1 MDNQQL
7 FNIVVSIGGF
17 LAAYVLNM
25 LTQRI
30 QKIEDKLDS
39 FVKKDDYKDDIKEVK
54 DILKQIFE
62 KLDNK
67 ADKLWIWR
75 PCRTLN
81 LGTRMV

>member
-62 KLDNK
+62 KLDSK
-67 ADKLWIWR
+67 ADKS
-75 PCRTLN
+75 
-81 LGTRMV
+81 

>member
-30 QKIEDKLDS
+30 QKLEDKLEAC
-39 FVKKDDYKDDIKEVK
+39 VKKDDYKEDIREVK

-62 KLDNK
+62 KLDSK
-67 ADKLWIWR
+67 ADKA
-75 PCRTLN
+75 
-81 LGTRMV
+81 G

>member
-17 LAAYVLNM
+17 LAGYVLNM

-30 QKIEDKLDS
+30 QKMEDKQEMY
-39 FVKKDDYKDDIKEVK
+39 VKKNDYKDDIREVK

-67 ADKLWIWR
+67 ADKL
-75 PCRTLN
+75 
-81 LGTRMV
+81 

>member
-25 LTQRI
+25 LTTRI
-30 QKIEDKLDS
+30 QKIEDRLDTY
-39 FVKKDDYKDDIKEVK
+39 VKKDDYKDDIREVK

-67 ADKLWIWR
+67 ADKA
-75 PCRTLN
+75 
-81 LGTRMV
+81 

>member
-25 LTQRI
+25 LTTRI
-30 QKIEDKLDS
+30 QKIEDRLDTY
-39 FVKKDDYKDDIKEVK
+39 VKKDDYKDDIREVK

-67 ADKLWIWR
+67 ADKL
-75 PCRTLN
+75 
-81 LGTRMV
+81 

>member
-7 FNIVVSIGGF
+7 FNIIVCIGGF

-30 QKIEDKLDS
+30 QKIEDKMDNC
-39 FVKKDDYKDDIKEVK
+39 VKKDDYKEDIKEVK

-62 KLDNK
+62 KLDSK
-67 ADKLWIWR
+67 ADKA
-75 PCRTLN
+75 
-81 LGTRMV
+81 G

>member
-7 FNIVVSIGGF
+7 FNIIVCVGGF

-30 QKIEDKLDS
+30 QKIEDKMDNC
-39 FVKKDDYKDDIKEVK
+39 VKKDDYKDDIKEVK

-62 KLDNK
+62 KLDSK
-67 ADKLWIWR
+67 ADKA
-75 PCRTLN
+75 
-81 LGTRMV
+81 GTAH

>member
-7 FNIVVSIGGF
+7 FNIIVCVGGF

-30 QKIEDKLDS
+30 QKIEDKMDNC
-39 FVKKDDYKDDIKEVK
+39 VKKDDYKEDIKEVK

-62 KLDNK
+62 KLDSK
-67 ADKLWIWR
+67 ADK
-75 PCRTLN
+75 T
-81 LGTRMV
+81 

>member
-17 LAAYVLNM
+17 LAGYVLNM

-30 QKIEDKLDS
+30 QKLEDKIESLHELY
-39 FVKKDDYKDDIKEVK
+39 VKKSDYKDDIREIK

-67 ADKLWIWR
+67 ADKS
-75 PCRTLN
+75 
-81 LGTRMV
+81 

>member
-7 FNIVVSIGGF
+7 FNIIVCIGGF

-30 QKIEDKLDS
+30 QKIEDRMDNC
-39 FVKKDDYKDDIKEVK
+39 VKKDDYKEDIKEVK

-62 KLDNK
+62 KLDSK
-67 ADKLWIWR
+67 ADK
-75 PCRTLN
+75 T
-81 LGTRMV
+81 

>member
-7 FNIVVSIGGF
+7 FNMIVCVGGF

-30 QKIEDKLDS
+30 QKIEDK
-39 FVKKDDYKDDIKEVK
+39 VETCVRKDDYKDDIKEVK

-67 ADKLWIWR
+67 ADKL
-75 PCRTLN
+75 
-81 LGTRMV
+81 

>member
-7 FNIVVSIGGF
+7 FNIIVCIGGF

-30 QKIEDKLDS
+30 QKIEDKMDNC
-39 FVKKDDYKDDIKEVK
+39 VKKDDYKEDIKEVK

-62 KLDNK
+62 KLDSK
-67 ADKLWIWR
+67 ADK
-75 PCRTLN
+75 T
-81 LGTRMV
+81 

>member
-25 LTQRI
+25 LTTRI
-30 QKIEDKLDS
+30 QKIEDRLDAY
-39 FVKKDDYKDDIKEVK
+39 VKKDDYKDDIREVK

-67 ADKLWIWR
+67 ADKA
-75 PCRTLN
+75 
-81 LGTRMV
+81 

>member
-17 LAAYVLNM
+17 LAAYVFNM

-39 FVKKDDYKDDIKEVK
+39 FVKKDDYKDDIREVK

-67 ADKLWIWR
+67 ADKL
-75 PCRTLN
+75 
-81 LGTRMV
+81 

>member
-7 FNIVVSIGGF
+7 FNIIVCIGGF

-30 QKIEDKLDS
+30 QKMEDRMDNC
-39 FVKKDDYKDDIKEVK
+39 VKKDDYKEDIKEVK

-62 KLDNK
+62 KLDSK
-67 ADKLWIWR
+67 ADKA
-75 PCRTLN
+75 
-81 LGTRMV
+81 G

>member
-17 LAAYVLNM
+17 LAGYVLNM

-30 QKIEDKLDS
+30 QKMEDKTET
-39 FVKKDDYKDDIKEVK
+39 FVKKDDYKDDIREVK

-67 ADKLWIWR
+67 ADKL
-75 PCRTLN
+75 
-81 LGTRMV
+81 

>member
-67 ADKLWIWR
+67 ADKLWI
-75 PCRTLN
+75 LKF
-81 LGTRMV
+81 

>member
-25 LTQRI
+25 LTTRI
-30 QKIEDKLDS
+30 QKIEDRLDTC
-39 FVKKDDYKDDIKEVK
+39 VKKDDYKDDIREVK

-67 ADKLWIWR
+67 ADKS
-75 PCRTLN
+75 
-81 LGTRMV
+81 